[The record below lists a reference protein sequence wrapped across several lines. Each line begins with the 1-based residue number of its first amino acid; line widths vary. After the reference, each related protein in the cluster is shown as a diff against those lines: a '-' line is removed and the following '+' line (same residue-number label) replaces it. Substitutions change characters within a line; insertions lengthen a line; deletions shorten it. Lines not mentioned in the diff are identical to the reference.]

1 MNMRSWQLQE
11 AKNKLSH
18 VIKEA
23 RQGKPQIITLH
34 GEQVVVLLSVD
45 EYKRLIKPVNK
56 LSEALSRLELNDN
69 ELIFERNTSMVRDVE
84 L

>member
-1 MNMRSWQLQE
+1 MNMQSWQLQE

-18 VIKEA
+18 IIKEA

-34 GEQVVVLLSVD
+34 GKPAVVLLSID
-45 EYKRLIKPVNK
+45 EYKKLIKPENK
-56 LSEALSRLELNDN
+56 LSEALSRPELNDN
-69 ELIFERNTSMVRDVE
+69 ELIFEQNTSMVRNVE